1 MPPTCPMINL
11 KTKYLFFHFYL
22 IFMDLI
28 HFKSIIIQ
36 INLKK
41 LIKWYLVVWIAFMKH
56 LLAAKFVQAIFVHKI
71 MVVGPRKEC
80 SSMVVKQNP
89 KHNGTSLRLLMW
101 LNSHWYIHMQ
111 ASHIAFTTWTS
122 LRRPNQIPKIPKK
135 FENWNLSKK
144 CEI

>member
-1 MPPTCPMINL
+1 MAKVNYPWNFIFDKRGP
-11 KTKYLFFHFYL
+11 LFPLDSALSFHTRVPWLISRPNIYFFIFYL

-36 INLKK
+36 INLKN

-111 ASHIAFTTWTS
+111 ASHIAFRT
-122 LRRPNQIPKIPKK
+122 
-135 FENWNLSKK
+135 
-144 CEI
+144 